1 MTTSVANRSGL
12 SEAQRFGL
20 RFFAL
25 LVLASGLA
33 WAISLPDRL
42 GVAQRVL
49 AGSGVWLARL
59 TGSRG
64 LANGDQ
70 IVVGGLSIDINYE
83 CTGVYVVLILFV
95 FLAAYPSSWRA
106 RAIGAA
112 IGVVALTLV
121 NVLRIAV
128 LVRIA
133 ELAPDLF
140 GYFHE
145 YVWQG
150 VFLVLVIAYAMTWV
164 ERSRA

>member
-1 MTTSVANRSGL
+1 MPNALAKRPPL
-12 SEAQRFGL
+12 SDAQRFGL
-20 RFFAL
+20 RFFAFL
-25 LVLASGLA
+25 ILASALA
-33 WAISLPDRL
+33 WAVSLPDRL

-49 AGSGVWLARL
+49 AGSGAWLARL
-59 TGSRG
+59 VGSAG
-64 LANGDQ
+64 HATGDQ
-70 IVVGGLSIDINYE
+70 ITVAGLSMDINYE

-95 FLAAYPSSWRA
+95 FLIAYPATWRA
-106 RAIGAA
+106 RLIGAA
-112 IGVVALTLV
+112 IGVVALTIV
-121 NVLRIAV
+121 NILRIAF

-164 ERSRA
+164 ERAR

>member
-1 MTTSVANRSGL
+1 MSNTLAKRPPL
-12 SEAQRFGL
+12 SDAQRFGL
-20 RFFAL
+20 RFFAFL
-25 LVLASGLA
+25 ILASALA
-33 WAISLPDRL
+33 WAVSLPDRL

-49 AGSGVWLARL
+49 AGSGAWLARL
-59 TGSRG
+59 VGSAGRATGDRITV
-64 LANGDQ
+64 A
-70 IVVGGLSIDINYE
+70 GLSMDINYE

-95 FLAAYPSSWRA
+95 FLIAYPATWRA
-106 RAIGAA
+106 RLIGAA
-112 IGVVALTLV
+112 IGVVALTIV
-121 NVLRIAV
+121 NILRIAF

-164 ERSRA
+164 ERAR